1 MKQPKFYAAPLII
14 LLIGIALSSC
24 FDSDPTRDS
33 VVTISSNITTPVT
46 WESGKT
52 YIVDK
57 DNLYIDAELTIEPG
71 VTIKIMNEGNIILRT
86 NGNIIANGTNATPI
100 VFTSIKDDN
109 HGNDDNQD
117 GDNTVPAA
125 GDWGCINLNGSQ
137 NSTFSYCQFLYGGRD
152 NTNPAT
158 VDVSSEAKATFNN
171 CTFAYNSGALLN
183 NMYVGA
189 LNASNADKNTIITN
203 CRFFGNKVP
212 MTINAEMSIDNSN
225 SFSNEGLSNKCNG
238 IFVSGSNVSSDISWL
253 EDEVAFVVTAPD
265 LEIGMNTR
273 LTLGNNVVIKFAE
286 HSSMTVMSGEGC
298 LVNHDGPGV
307 FFTSL
312 KDDEHKGDTNGD
324 GNATIPSVADWT
336 GIFLDNWKSTK
347 GFANWDNILYNDPQA
362 TAK

>member
-1 MKQPKFYAAPLII
+1 MKQLESYILPLII
-14 LLIGIALSSC
+14 LLIGIPQTSC
-24 FDSDPTRDS
+24 FETDDKREFTE
-33 VVTISSNITTPVT
+33 TISSNLTSPTT
-46 WESGKT
+46 WEGDKT
-52 YIVDK
+52 YIIDK
-57 DNLYIDAELTIEPG
+57 DNLYIDAQLTIEPG
-71 VTIKIMNEGNIILRT
+71 ATIKIMNGGNIILKT
-86 NGNIIANGTNATPI
+86 NGNIIANGTSTRPI
-100 VFTSIKDDN
+100 IFTSIKDDS
-109 HGNDDNQD
+109 HGDDSNKD
-117 GDNTVPAA
+117 GDNTIPAA

-137 NSTFSYCQFLYGGRD
+137 NSTFTYCQFMYGGRD

-158 VDVSSEAKATFNN
+158 VDVSSEAKADFNN
-171 CTFAYNSGALLN
+171 CTFAYNSGGLLN
-183 NMYVGA
+183 NMYVGV
-189 LNASNADKNTIITN
+189 LNASNANKNTQITN
-203 CRFFGNKVP
+203 CRFYGNKVP

-225 SFSNEGLSNKCNG
+225 SFSNDNITNKCNG
-238 IFVSGSNVSSDISWL
+238 IFVSGSNVTSDISWL